1 MDEDGALQFVR
12 VTGVTASSSTRATT
26 LQVAGVGSESNSNDG
41 ERFDGVESTQPA
53 GLMASPAV
61 TSTAEAVCVRRG
73 DELVALVIIDKGAAA
88 QNVEA
93 GETRLY
99 GVGSSNSTAVIRLR
113 ANGDVEIVS
122 KAAQVVKL
130 QAGTQS
136 FVRGDN
142 YSTSLNTA
150 VDAIKVLNTAV
161 GTFATAVGGALPPV
175 AMAAATLN
183 AAIVACNSAL
193 DTFKSSSSTW
203 LSTKVKGE

>member
-1 MDEDGALQFVR
+1 MGDDVIEFVK
-12 VTGVTASSSTRATT
+12 VTAATASTSSRVLTVQA
-26 LQVAGVGSESNSNDG
+26 AGVGAEGDDDG
-41 ERFDGVESTQPA
+41 AQGFDAVEVAQPA
-53 GLMASPAV
+53 GLMASP
-61 TSTAEAVCVRRG
+61 TLTRTTEAVAVRRG
-73 DELVALVIIDKGAAA
+73 DELVALVLIDKGAPA
-88 QNVEA
+88 QSVEA

-99 GVGSSNSTAVIRLR
+99 GVGSDNATAVIRLR

-130 QAGTQS
+130 QAATQA
-136 FVRGDN
+136 FIRGND
-142 YSTSLNTA
+142 YSTALNTA

-175 AMAAATLN
+175 ATAATTLN

>member
-175 AMAAATLN
+175 AGAATTLN
-183 AAIVACNSAL
+183 AAVVACNAAL

>member
-99 GVGSSNSTAVIRLR
+99 GVGGDNATAVIRLR
-113 ANGDVEIVS
+113 ANGDIDITAKSARSINLSVSGGGSVVLAGGSLEVARRTDPVTAAAGLLTTLGQIVT
-122 KAAQVVKL
+122 L
-130 QAGTQS
+130 
-136 FVRGDN
+136 
-142 YSTSLNTA
+142 LNTA
-150 VDAIKVLNTAV
+150 GPVVGAPGTVTPFTGPTV
-161 GTFATAVGGALPPV
+161 GTITSGA
-175 AMAAATLN
+175 AN
-183 AAIVACNSAL
+183 
-193 DTFKSSSSTW
+193 
-203 LSTKVKGE
+203 VKA

>member
-1 MDEDGALQFVR
+1 MGDDGIEFVT
-12 VTGVTASSSTRATT
+12 VTGVTVSTSSRALTAQAAA
-26 LQVAGVGSESNSNDG
+26 LGAEGDANGSEQ
-41 ERFDGVESTQPA
+41 FDGVEVTQPA

-73 DELVALVIIDKGAAA
+73 DELVALVLIDKGAAA

-99 GVGSSNSTAVIRLR
+99 GVGSDNATAVIRIR
-113 ANGDVEIVS
+113 GAGDVELTS
-122 KAAQVVKL
+122 KAAREVKL
-130 QAGTQS
+130 QGATQA
-136 FVRGDN
+136 FVRGND
-142 YSTSLNTA
+142 YSTALNTA
-150 VDAIKVLNTAV
+150 VDAIKVLNVAV

-175 AMAAATLN
+175 AAAAVTLN
-183 AAIVACNSAL
+183 TAIGVCNAAL

>member
-1 MDEDGALQFVR
+1 MGDDVIEFVK
-12 VTGVTASSSTRATT
+12 VTAATASTSLRVLTVQA
-26 LQVAGVGSESNSNDG
+26 AGVGAEGDDDG
-41 ERFDGVESTQPA
+41 AQGFDSVEVAQPA
-53 GLMASPAV
+53 GLMASP
-61 TSTAEAVCVRRG
+61 TLTRTTEAVAVRRG
-73 DELVALVIIDKGAAA
+73 DELVALVLIDKGAPA
-88 QNVEA
+88 QSVEA

-99 GVGSSNSTAVIRLR
+99 GVGSDNATAVIRLR

-130 QAGTQS
+130 QAATQA
-136 FVRGDN
+136 FIRGND
-142 YSTSLNTA
+142 YSTALNTA

-175 AMAAATLN
+175 ATAATTLN

>member
-1 MDEDGALQFVR
+1 MSDSDAIDAWKPLSLSVSTTR
-12 VTGVTASSSTRATT
+12 RCMTA
-26 LQVAGVGSESNSNDG
+26 VCAGVGSEGDDNAAEQIPD
-41 ERFDGVESTQPA
+41 VEVMQPS
-53 GLMASPAV
+53 GFMANP
-61 TSTAEAVCVRRG
+61 TLTATTEAMSVRRG
-73 DELVALVIIDKGAAA
+73 DELIALFLVDKGAPA
-88 QNVEA
+88 QAVES

-99 GVGSSNSTAVIRLR
+99 GVGSDNATAVIRLR

-130 QAGTQS
+130 QAATQA
-136 FVRGDN
+136 FIRGND
-142 YSTSLNTA
+142 YSTALNTA

-175 AMAAATLN
+175 ATAATTLN